1 MELNIKDDLDAEMHT
16 IRHLLNRL
24 VLTTSDEYTETDELY
39 KQLQSVSKL
48 KNLNFS
54 EFANNSR
61 IRSSDFGDNTQI
73 DGIEEEEETPQGQ
86 DVEVSTDI
94 ETLVS
99 GEKEGINEE
108 DRDLL
113 ALEKEN
119 VRLVSILERQ
129 EFFGDKLELLLER
142 DQQLIESIKENL
154 INRKKFDV
162 NYSNI
167 YNQLYDEKCSFLEK
181 NTEILDKNLRFNQL
195 EYTRSL
201 ENIRKMFSNL
211 SEILKDEEEKDD
223 K

>member
-48 KNLNFS
+48 ENLDFS
-54 EFANNSR
+54 EFANNSS
-61 IRSSDFGDNTQI
+61 IPSSYAFGDNSQI
-73 DGIEEEEETPQGQ
+73 DDIKEETPSGQ
-86 DVEVSTDI
+86 QDLKAGADI
-94 ETLVS
+94 ENLIS
-99 GEKEGINEE
+99 ENKDGINEE
-108 DRDLL
+108 DRNLL
-113 ALEKEN
+113 ELEKEN
-119 VRLVSILERQ
+119 VRLVAILERQ

-142 DQQLIESIKENL
+142 DQQLIESIRENL
-154 INRKKFDV
+154 INRKKFDI
-162 NYSNI
+162 NYSTI

-181 NTEILDKNLRFNQL
+181 NIEILDKNLRFNQL
-195 EYTRSL
+195 KYTRSL

-211 SEILKDEEEKDD
+211 SEVLKEED

>member
-54 EFANNSR
+54 EFVNNSR

-73 DGIEEEEETPQGQ
+73 DDIEEEEEETPQGQ

-181 NTEILDKNLRFNQL
+181 NIEILDKNLRFNQL

-201 ENIRKMFSNL
+201 ENIRKMFINL
-211 SEILKDEEEKDD
+211 SEILKEEEEK
-223 K
+223 